1 MGVKGYTLRKTLEMD
16 KPRASVI
23 LPYKKTTFV
32 DEAVKM
38 KKFVPCAHYDVIP
51 NMKDK
56 NTRSG
61 LPKGPRSTIATDA
74 ERLARKSPQPE
85 CGTYKPNFT
94 PTEKRILGCFN
105 LKGKL

>member
-1 MGVKGYTLRKTLEMD
+1 MTAREYATANLRDLDGMGVKGYTLRKTVEMD

-38 KKFVPCAHYDVIP
+38 KKFVPDAHYNVIP

-56 NTRSG
+56 NTKSG
-61 LPKGPRSTIATDA
+61 LPKGPRSLIAHDV
-74 ERLARKSPQPE
+74 EKIARRSPQPD
-85 CGTYKPNFT
+85 
-94 PTEKRILGCFN
+94 
-105 LKGKL
+105 